1 MAKSGLDLCNGCL
14 IGDDMKYISQNKLP
28 DYRKKYLPNKC
39 SILDLKEYNPVVDH
53 DHNTGRIR
61 GIISSEG
68 NVLIGKIENFFK
80 SRCTGCKIELPQ
92 VLRNIADYLE
102 KEQGPLHPVGVRQLV
117 KRFKR
122 MGKDKQLDILSEHY
136 DLSVINE
143 CKNSEQRSKL
153 YRAALVKD

>member
-1 MAKSGLDLCNGCL
+1 
-14 IGDDMKYISQNKLP
+14 MKYISQNKIPEYRRANLP
-28 DYRKKYLPNKC
+28 KEC
-39 SILDLKEYNPVVDH
+39 GILGLAEYSPVVDH

-80 SRCTGCKIELPQ
+80 SRCSKCQAKLPQ
-92 VLRNIADYLE
+92 VLRNIANYLE
-102 KEQGPLHPVGVRQLV
+102 REQGPLHPVGVRQLV

-122 MGKDKQLDILSEHY
+122 MGKIDQINILSSHY
-136 DLSVINE
+136 DIEKINE

-153 YRAALVKD
+153 YRATLVGE